1 MAAEQPALK
10 IAPTGNA
17 LQPVQGRTKDN
28 GVHFSAGEHLFFEGE
43 GSDVAYIIRSG
54 TVWLTKNTGK
64 GEVHLRRIHA
74 GELFGEM
81 GIVDGKPRSASAYAE
96 TDVVV
101 ERLVVSEFLGRME
114 DDPQFALD
122 LVNRLIGNLRETN
135 DRLAHQYFLKTQ
147 LENRVRG
154 GDAGGERER
163 TVLEKPRSPIRVIR
177 QFFSASDELSE
188 FRPDAVE
195 LEQSRFPM
203 IAKVTLYLI
212 VTFFLAVVVWASFAE
227 IETAVVAQGRVAPAV
242 PNILVQPAETA
253 VVVGIK
259 VKEGDI
265 VEKGQL
271 LATLDSTF
279 AEADVQASRSSLISI
294 AAEERRLIAE
304 LAGKDPEH
312 FSPVAS
318 IDRLQGEIFERRQA
332 EYAATLSSWNER
344 ISQLE
349 ADLAINLQDAA
360 DMAEQ
365 VEVLREI
372 EGMRVK
378 LMNDGYGTRVQFL
391 VAKNQRLSVEREQR
405 RLLSIRQRLIH
416 EREAARQDREAYTS
430 DHRSQIAQ
438 QLVTTRRQRQDME
451 EKLKK
456 SERRESL
463 VSLTAP
469 ARGIVLDIADRS
481 AGSVVQQAEPFFTIV
496 PMDVDLRMEANVAP
510 KDVGQIKVG
519 DPVRIKLDALP
530 FQKYGSLQGKVL
542 LISEDTVKAEDGK
555 SEPTYRI
562 KVEITERDL
571 RSVPPN
577 FRLIPGMTGTAEIT
591 VGKRKVIS
599 YFVYPIARAL
609 DNSFREP

>member
-1 MAAEQPALK
+1 MASTQPAAK
-10 IAPTGNA
+10 ITPLGGT
-17 LQPVQGRTKDN
+17 LQPVQGPPKEK
-28 GVHFSAGEHLFFEGE
+28 GVHFSAGEYLFFEGE
-43 GSDVAYIIRSG
+43 DSDVAYLIRSG
-54 TVWLTKNTGK
+54 TVWLTKDTGK

-81 GIVDGKPRSASAYAE
+81 GIIDGKPRSASAYAE
-96 TDVVV
+96 TDVLV
-101 ERLVVSEFLGRME
+101 ERFAVSEFLARME
-114 DDPQFALD
+114 QDPQFALD
-122 LVNRLIGNLRETN
+122 LVNRLISNLRETN
-135 DRLAHQYFLKTQ
+135 DRMAHQYFLKSQ

-154 GDAGGERER
+154 GETG
-163 TVLEKPRSPIRVIR
+163 EKPTALRKRFSPIGAMRR
-177 QFFSASDELSE
+177 FFSSSDDLSE

-195 LEQSRFPM
+195 LEQSRFPV

-212 VTFFLAVVVWASFAE
+212 VGFFLAVLTWASFAE
-227 IETAVVAQGRVAPAV
+227 IDTAVIAPGRVTPAV
-242 PNILVQPAETA
+242 PNILVQPVETA
-253 VVVGIK
+253 VVLGIE

-265 VEKGQL
+265 VEEGQL
-271 LATLDSTF
+271 LATLDATF
-279 AEADVQASRSSLISI
+279 AEADLQASRSSLISI

-304 LAGKDPEH
+304 LAASDPEH
-312 FSPVAS
+312 FSPVSS
-318 IDRLQGEIFERRQA
+318 IDLLQREIFDRRQA
-332 EYAATLSSWNER
+332 EYAANLSSWNER

-349 ADLAINLQDAA
+349 ADLAINRQDAA

-372 EGMRVK
+372 EGMRVR
-378 LMNDGYGTRVQFL
+378 LMNDGYGSRVQFL

-405 RLLSIRQRLIH
+405 RLLSVRQRLIH
-416 EREAARQDREAYTS
+416 EHEAARQDREAYTS

-438 QLVTTRRQRQDME
+438 QLVTTRRQRQEME
-451 EKLKK
+451 ERLKK

-496 PMDVDLRMEANVAP
+496 PLDVELRMEASVAP

-571 RSVPPN
+571 RSVPEN

-609 DNSFREP
+609 DNSFKEP

>member
-1 MAAEQPALK
+1 MASTQPAAK
-10 IAPTGNA
+10 ITPLGGN
-17 LQPVQGRTKDN
+17 LQPVQGPRKDN
-28 GVHFSAGEHLFFEGE
+28 SVHFGAGEYLFFEGE
-43 GSDVAYIIRSG
+43 DSDVAYLIRSG
-54 TVWLTKNTGK
+54 TVWLTKDTGK

-81 GIVDGKPRSASAYAE
+81 GIIDGKPRSASAYAE

-101 ERLVVSEFLGRME
+101 ERFAVSEFLARME
-114 DDPQFALD
+114 QDPQFALD

-135 DRLAHQYFLKTQ
+135 DRMAHQYFLKSQ
-147 LENRVRG
+147 LENKVRG
-154 GDAGGERER
+154 GDMGETPTPLRKR
-163 TVLEKPRSPIRVIR
+163 LSPIGAMRR
-177 QFFSASDELSE
+177 FFSSSDDLSE

-212 VTFFLAVVVWASFAE
+212 VGFFLSVLTWASFAE
-227 IETAVVAQGRVAPAV
+227 IDTAVIAPGRVAPAV
-242 PNILVQPAETA
+242 PNILVQPVETA
-253 VVVGIK
+253 VVLGIE

-265 VEKGQL
+265 VEEGQL
-271 LATLDSTF
+271 LATLDATF
-279 AEADVQASRSSLISI
+279 AEADLQASRSSLISI
-294 AAEERRLIAE
+294 AAEERRLTAE
-304 LAGKDPEH
+304 LAASDPES
-312 FSPVAS
+312 FSPVPA
-318 IDRLQGEIFERRQA
+318 IDLLQREIFDRRRA
-332 EYAATLSSWNER
+332 EYVATLSSWNER

-349 ADLAINLQDAA
+349 ADLVINRQDAA

-372 EGMRVK
+372 EGMRIK
-378 LMNDGYGTRVQFL
+378 LMNDGYGSRVQFL

-405 RLLSIRQRLIH
+405 RLLSVRQRLIH

-430 DHRSQIAQ
+430 NHRSQIAQ
-438 QLVTTRRQRQDME
+438 QLAATRRQRQEME
-451 EKLKK
+451 ERLKK

-496 PMDVDLRMEANVAP
+496 PLDVELQMEASVAP

-530 FQKYGSLQGKVL
+530 FQKFGSLQGTVL

-555 SEPTYRI
+555 SEPTYRT
-562 KVEITERDL
+562 KVEITDHDL
-571 RSVPPN
+571 RSVPAN

-609 DNSFREP
+609 DNSFKEP